1 MKRIISLFIIL
12 ATLLLLMSSCSLLP
26 EELGI
31 CRVNFYVDGEL
42 YETSKVTYGQTVSM
56 PQIPSKT
63 NMLFVTWC
71 TDETLAY
78 RYDFS
83 NKVTSDI
90 NLYAGFTI
98 NSISMTNMITEQTL
112 KSIVTIENKCYNTVG
127 GSLVE
132 TNSEIFQGSGVVID
146 ISGGYCYVLTNN
158 HVVKKEEGFTNQ
170 YFTVEDAWGN
180 KYDAQ
185 IYKGLN
191 KKDYA
196 MSDSY
201 DLALICFKYTK
212 TGQSNLDEIAFGNDP
227 KVNDYIATLGTPEGL
242 QNAITYGRVL
252 QYYQMTSS
260 DTLNIEFEVIIHDA
274 PITHGS
280 SGGALINTAGQL
292 VGINFGGFNEGV
304 YGGSIPISKVI
315 EFLNIYVY

>member
-196 MSDSY
+196 
-201 DLALICFKYTK
+201 
-212 TGQSNLDEIAFGNDP
+212 
-227 KVNDYIATLGTPEGL
+227 YIA
-242 QNAITYGRVL
+242 
-252 QYYQMTSS
+252 
-260 DTLNIEFEVIIHDA
+260 
-274 PITHGS
+274 
-280 SGGALINTAGQL
+280 
-292 VGINFGGFNEGV
+292 
-304 YGGSIPISKVI
+304 
-315 EFLNIYVY
+315 